1 MLTLYMTNGGQ
12 SDHYD
17 KNNVGPTLQGAFHVK
32 SDIPTKDK
40 PVLTGGCIDLP
51 GLGLAGMCLPG
62 DVNIF
67 YAGKELHAASLT
79 FGNMERVV
87 VSIYNHIRIYK
98 LDRAQRFFKPG
109 FGMRSIEDKTLP
121 KYPPF
126 FDTYAAAHDLY
137 FDEHTKSW
145 EHMSRKAWFDGFM
158 RKFPNNE

>member
-1 MLTLYMTNGGQ
+1 MLTLYMTNGG
-12 SDHYD
+12 
-17 KNNVGPTLQGAFHVK
+17 PTLHGAFHVK

-98 LDRAQRFFKPG
+98 LDRAQSFFKPG
-109 FGMRSIEDKTLP
+109 HGMRKKTLLSLTLMRLRM
-121 KYPPF
+121 
-126 FDTYAAAHDLY
+126 TYTL
-137 FDEHTKSW
+137 TNTP
-145 EHMSRKAWFDGFM
+145 SRGGT
-158 RKFPNNE
+158 